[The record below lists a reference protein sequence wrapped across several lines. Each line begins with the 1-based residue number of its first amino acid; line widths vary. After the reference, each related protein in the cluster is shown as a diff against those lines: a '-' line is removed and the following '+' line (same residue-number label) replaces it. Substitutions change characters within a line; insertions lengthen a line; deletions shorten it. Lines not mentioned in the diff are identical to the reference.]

1 MNMSESPTQ
10 PIESL
15 TDLDI
20 HLDRA
25 IRRRHHTCPKCGKLS
40 ELEIMDYRDDRLD
53 AVIDCSDCGRS
64 DIVSKV
70 SDGKRVLTIDGSV
83 YDPSVRLQ
91 EYEGIMDSTDPKDI
105 VFYSKACED
114 YARELIVFGN
124 DPKDRVVPYLKEMT
138 ALLEHLESNGI
149 DDLGFVCE
157 RVLGFDHIMDIDLMD
172 VIRDICRIALDNKDD
187 LPVAL
192 MYGIMLCKEIVD
204 YGLDKD
210 LHYSEEGHIGWI
222 EMIADD
228 FESLP
233 QEERIDHPF
242 IAVGAYRYLLKYH
255 QSKGSPDDVIA
266 GTLRKLIVSLG
277 KAYDNGAPIDVDIL
291 LGHIA

>member
-1 MNMSESPTQ
+1 
-10 PIESL
+10 
-15 TDLDI
+15 
-20 HLDRA
+20 
-25 IRRRHHTCPKCGKLS
+25 
-40 ELEIMDYRDDRLD
+40 
-53 AVIDCSDCGRS
+53 
-64 DIVSKV
+64 
-70 SDGKRVLTIDGSV
+70 
-83 YDPSVRLQ
+83 
-91 EYEGIMDSTDPKDI
+91 
-105 VFYSKACED
+105 
-114 YARELIVFGN
+114 
-124 DPKDRVVPYLKEMT
+124 MT
-138 ALLEHLESNGI
+138 ALLEHLGSDGT

-172 VIRDICRIALDNKDD
+172 VIRDICRIAMDNKDD
-187 LPVAL
+187 LPAAL

-210 LHYSEEGHIGWI
+210 FHYSEREHIGWI

-266 GTLRKLIVSLG
+266 GTLSKLIVSLG